1 MSQPRF
7 HAYDP
12 KSTMPFF
19 STRSLAIASLVVAGC
34 GIIAALSPLLFPAFL
49 PVALVGLVLA
59 VFGLF
64 SYRDRST
71 LQVAAM
77 SVNGL
82 LVLVALLRGP
92 VALQSVDAAEFEPWS
107 PSIALNDSQPGL
119 QGWVLQSERFYADGR
134 RGHGPRAPVGPGR
147 RGRLLELVRVIWWSA
162 TAWTVAPTRWSG
174 QSRAP
179 STTERSR
186 RRDAGCRP
194 TVNWPGSPT
203 RRWTISRSASRRWN
217 GSTPPSSGTT
227 VSSSRPVGC
236 GPCRAG
242 PWRRAEPTEPRLSL
256 RCSCPSRRS
265 RAAGPRRSP
274 AGRR

>member
-1 MSQPRF
+1 MDERTRMNQPRF
-7 HAYDP
+7 HAYEP
-12 KSTMPFF
+12 KTTMPFF

-59 VFGLF
+59 VLGLF

-134 RGHGPRAPVGPGR
+134 RGMD
-147 RGRLLELVRVIWWSA
+147 LVIQWDLADV
-162 TAWTVAPTRWSG
+162 
-174 QSRAP
+174 
-179 STTERSR
+179 
-186 RRDAGCRP
+186 AGCWNWFKRNVVEAQRVFNLQ
-194 TVNWPGSPT
+194 TVPQENINGEDGSP
-203 RRWTISRSASRRWN
+203 
-217 GSTPPSSGTT
+217 
-227 VSSSRPVGC
+227 
-236 GPCRAG
+236 
-242 PWRRAEPTEPRLSL
+242 
-256 RCSCPSRRS
+256 
-265 RAAGPRRSP
+265 
-274 AGRR
+274 

>member
-134 RGHGPRAPVGPGR
+134 RGMD
-147 RGRLLELVRVIWWSA
+147 LVLQWDLADV
-162 TAWTVAPTRWSG
+162 
-174 QSRAP
+174 
-179 STTERSR
+179 
-186 RRDAGCRP
+186 AGCW
-194 TVNWPGSPT
+194 NWFKGDLVVRNGVDGRTYEVEWSIEGPIHDGAILTQGCRMPADGELAWIADTSMDDLE
-203 RRWTISRSASRRWN
+203 ISFTPVEWEHSAFERHN
-217 GSTPPSSGTT
+217 G
-227 VSSSRPVGC
+227 VLV
-236 GPCRAG
+236 
-242 PWRRAEPTEPRLSL
+242 
-256 RCSCPSRRS
+256 
-265 RAAGPRRSP
+265 P
-274 AGRR
+274 AGRVRTMQSRSMATRGTN